1 MQSHLAQSL
10 PSAWVSR
17 FANLI
22 AHGLVLDLACGGG
35 RHSRLLAEMG
45 HQVLAI
51 DRDDSA
57 LLTLQTPAS
66 PAIST
71 LCFDLED
78 EHAATHPDWP
88 FTAGRFTGIVITNY
102 LHRPLFD
109 AIFTSLAD
117 GGVLI
122 METFAQGNG
131 RFGKPSN
138 PAFLLAQGELLEIVC
153 GKPDLRV
160 IAFED
165 GYIDKPKPAM
175 VQRICVRKSGI
186 EPEAAQVKLGS
197 EIKL

>member
-1 MQSHLAQSL
+1 MQSHLTQSR

-17 FANLI
+17 FADLI

-35 RHSRLLAEMG
+35 RHTRLLAEMG

-57 LLTLQTPAS
+57 LMALQTSVS

-109 AIFTSLAD
+109 AIFASLAE

-122 METFAQGNG
+122 METFAVGNG

-138 PAFLLAQGELLEIVC
+138 PAFLLAQGELLEMVR

-165 GYIDKPKPAM
+165 GYTEQPKPAM
-175 VQRICVRKSGI
+175 VQRICVLKSAMQ
-186 EPEAAQVKLGS
+186 PEIAQLVLR
-197 EIKL
+197 